1 MAMDFD
7 MERNKAKKTADE
19 LEDALRTLKK
29 QKAELEGKVTV
40 TTVRNFIALVDSS
53 GNSRIVLQF

>member
-7 MERNKAKKTADE
+7 MERNKAKKTIDE

-29 QKAELEGKVTV
+29 QKTELEEKVTV
-40 TTVRNFIALVDSS
+40 ETVRNFIALV
-53 GNSRIVLQF
+53 RQIIA

>member
-7 MERNKAKKTADE
+7 MERNKAKKTSDE

-29 QKAELEGKVTV
+29 QKAELEEKVTV
-40 TTVRNFIALVDSS
+40 ETVRNFIALV
-53 GNSRIVLQF
+53 RQAIA